1 MTKVSTPSQVTLASR
16 PALDAWFG
24 ARDWALENL
33 PPREGAA
40 AQGWISRQEYEEK
53 GGEYLSE
60 HRASNTFI
68 PIKITKAAPA
78 RPTEPSAPT
87 LPSAAPATMVTAAHA
102 TSSSD
107 VLRVTS

>member
-1 MTKVSTPSQVTLASR
+1 MTLASR

-68 PIKITKAAPA
+68 PIKITKPAPG

-87 LPSAAPATMVTAAHA
+87 LPSAGASAPVTMVTAAHP
-102 TSSSD
+102 TLSSD
-107 VLRVTS
+107 MLRVTS

>member
-1 MTKVSTPSQVTLASR
+1 MTLASR

-24 ARDWALENL
+24 AHDWALENL

-60 HRASNTFI
+60 HRASNAFI
-68 PIKITKAAPA
+68 PIKITKPAPA

-87 LPSAAPATMVTAAHA
+87 LPSAAPATMVTAAHPP
-102 TSSSD
+102 SSSD
-107 VLRVTS
+107 MLRVSS